1 MLPLGL
7 FDFVATDIDGELV
20 ALGDDVDWPASRS
33 RAVAI
38 LDKLPPLAEI
48 TATQR
53 ALDQAITV
61 KPLSGEYQIFASRI
75 MLDVL
80 GIRGD
85 DGVDAY
91 LEMLAY
97 SLSDVWCET
106 CDPRGTPHW
115 IPMSAFAKAIK
126 AILADRA
133 SWNHF
138 GGTKRPPIP
147 DILAR
152 AKEGRSDLMSILRDV
167 ETMVETRERL
177 IRIIDTVNSYEEN
190 D

>member
-1 MLPLGL
+1 
-7 FDFVATDIDGELV
+7 
-20 ALGDDVDWPASRS
+20 
-33 RAVAI
+33 
-38 LDKLPPLAEI
+38 
-48 TATQR
+48 
-53 ALDQAITV
+53 
-61 KPLSGEYQIFASRI
+61 

-97 SLSDVWCET
+97 TLSDVWRET
-106 CDPRGTPHW
+106 SDPRDTPQW

-152 AKEGRSDLMSILRDV
+152 AKEGRSDLMSIRRSV
-167 ETMVETRERL
+167 ETMVATRERL
-177 IRIIDTVNSYEEN
+177 VRILDTVNGYEE
-190 D
+190 DDL